1 MTTAQAL
8 RTEQPTDLY
17 TAVENAYRSSKKKL
31 GKEYFVVDC
40 DRHIIEPPEAFTLYL
55 DPEWKHMAPKPTT
68 DNTGAPRLMIEG
80 RLYQKPSGWGS
91 VKFRECWRMA
101 TARFSAR

>member
-40 DRHIIEPPEAFTLYL
+40 DRHIIEPPEAFTMYL
-55 DPEWKHMAPKPTT
+55 DKEWQYMAPKPTT
-68 DNTGAPRLMIEG
+68 DNTGAR
-80 RLYQKPSGWGS
+80 GS
-91 VKFRECWRMA
+91 
-101 TARFSAR
+101 